1 MQTVYTPIDQ
11 GSVGK
16 LLRIKELIKVETV
29 TRQVMEEETAPKDK
43 SLNRGYSIVGKAF
56 A

>member
-1 MQTVYTPIDQ
+1 MQVIYLPVSRS
-11 GSVGK
+11 SVGN
-16 LLRIKELIKVETV
+16 LLQIKELVKVEQIDKETKDN
-29 TRQVMEEETAPKDK
+29 ETAPKDR